1 MNEPTRDY
9 WQMVGDI
16 WDVVHGTPHWEKR
29 HEILWYVSRCE
40 MQGFATT
47 LAEKQNCAMRYMAGK
62 RKVSAPGTRRR
73 KKALQEQRK
82 ILKNMPPE
90 LESAID
96 TACQSDLAKQVMGG
110 NAKAMNALIGSVL
123 KAHKAPAALV
133 KQLLEAKLKES
144 A

>member
-1 MNEPTRDY
+1 
-9 WQMVGDI
+9 
-16 WDVVHGTPHWEKR
+16 
-29 HEILWYVSRCE
+29 
-40 MQGFATT
+40 
-47 LAEKQNCAMRYMAGK
+47 
-62 RKVSAPGTRRR
+62 
-73 KKALQEQRK
+73 
-82 ILKNMPPE
+82 MPPE

-133 KQLLEAKLKES
+133 KQLLETKLKVN